1 MVQSAENSADLRI
14 SSASLDGDGAL
25 SDGRHANIGGKYLAD
40 ALAPAQAVE
49 PRFSD
54 YDGVVFAAFN
64 FAKTRVHI
72 AAQVPY
78 VKIRPRV
85 GQLGLP
91 PQAAGADTRTFAQ
104 GLQGRAAG
112 GHQTVA
118 HVFTAADRR
127 KEQARGRIRRDIF
140 HAVDGEVNRTFEE
153 RFFQFFDEDSL
164 PADLRK
170 RGVLQFV
177 TGRLD
182 ENDFGFHIGDVK
194 KLFADEL
201 GLPFGE

>member
-1 MVQSAENSADLRI
+1 MVQFAENSADLRI

-54 YDGVVFAAFN
+54 YDGIVFAAFN
-64 FAKTRVHI
+64 LAKTRVHI

-85 GQLGLP
+85 TQLGLP

-112 GHQTVA
+112 GHQAVA

-127 KEQARGRIRRDIF
+127 KEQAGRRIRRGVF
-140 HAVDGEVNRTFEE
+140 HPVGGKGHRTFQEGL
-153 RFFQFFDEDSL
+153 FPFLYEDFPSS
-164 PADLRK
+164 DLC
-170 RGVLQFV
+170 
-177 TGRLD
+177 
-182 ENDFGFHIGDVK
+182 
-194 KLFADEL
+194 
-201 GLPFGE
+201 

>member
-1 MVQSAENSADLRI
+1 MVQFAENSADLRI

-54 YDGVVFAAFN
+54 YDGIVFAAFN
-64 FAKTRVHI
+64 LAKTRVHI

-85 GQLGLP
+85 TQLGLP
-91 PQAAGADTRTFAQ
+91 
-104 GLQGRAAG
+104 
-112 GHQTVA
+112 
-118 HVFTAADRR
+118 
-127 KEQARGRIRRDIF
+127 
-140 HAVDGEVNRTFEE
+140 
-153 RFFQFFDEDSL
+153 
-164 PADLRK
+164 
-170 RGVLQFV
+170 QFV

-182 ENDFGFHIGDVK
+182 ENDFSFHVGDVK
-194 KLFADEL
+194 KLFADEFS
-201 GLPFGE
+201 LPFGE

>member
-1 MVQSAENSADLRI
+1 MVQFAENSADLRI

-54 YDGVVFAAFN
+54 YDGIVFAAFN
-64 FAKTRVHI
+64 LAKTRVHI

-85 GQLGLP
+85 TQLGLP

-112 GHQTVA
+112 GHQAVA

-127 KEQARGRIRRDIF
+127 KEQAGGGIRRGVF
-140 HAVDGEVNRTFEE
+140 PGGGGQGKRTLGDTPRQFLSEE
-153 RFFQFFDEDSL
+153 FLTPRICSSG
-164 PADLRK
+164 ALRMWS
-170 RGVLQFV
+170 
-177 TGRLD
+177 
-182 ENDFGFHIGDVK
+182 
-194 KLFADEL
+194 
-201 GLPFGE
+201 